1 MQFIETPIFTRLVTE
16 LLTDDEYRLF
26 QLVLAEYPE
35 RGDLIQGSHGLR
47 KIRVAAKGRGKRGD
61 ARVIYYWMTAKG
73 QIYLLVIYPKNR
85 KDNLTAEE
93 VAALGALVEKEL
105 YHG

>member
-1 MQFIETPIFTRLVTE
+1 MEFIETPVFTRSVTA

-26 QLVLAEYPE
+26 QTVLANDPE

-47 KIRVAAKGRGKRGD
+47 KIRVAAKGQGKRGG
-61 ARVIYYWMTAKG
+61 ARVVYYWMTAKG

-85 KDNLTAEE
+85 KDDLNAGER
-93 VAALGALVEKEL
+93 AALSALVKQEL
-105 YHG
+105 SNG